1 VSALGRHRSR
11 TLAALTMALVAGLL
25 PPPSGGLAAAV
36 RPVDATY
43 ADAPVIRPT
52 APATGPT
59 DLIRSREWPLT
70 ALHVPQAWR
79 WSKGYGATVA
89 VLDTGVDGRHPDLIG
104 RVIQGPDF
112 TGRERR
118 PGGAYW
124 GRHGTSMASI
134 IAGHGHGPGR
144 SYGVMGVAPQAKIL
158 SIRVTWENDDP
169 VRSDRTQVARNRD
182 AVAKGIRYAVDHG
195 AQIINMSLGGGKMA
209 ESGDPAEEE
218 AIRYALGKGAMLIAS
233 AGNDGAG
240 LNRMNYPAAY
250 RGVTAV
256 GAVDKTLRPTRF
268 TNRHDYV
275 SVAAPGVDIVS
286 ADAGRSYVQ
295 GTGTSPSA
303 ALVAGIAALVR
314 SRYSCLSPDQTK
326 QALEQGTV
334 RRPPGGRST
343 KVGAGVT
350 DAVKAIFA
358 GHHIAKTGCSAAPPQ
373 EEGQPATAP
382 APSKGS
388 GLPVTRILAG
398 GGSLVA
404 VILILA
410 AWIWRRGRRL
420 DDEWEGEHAELSVEP
435 SERVPVGAAVGGS
448 AFTDGPPPLV
458 PDVSPDVP
466 DVSDATETFEG
477 TAERIDQPESY
488 APVPPP
494 AIPTDTPPFSGEGGY
509 SADPLDRGSDVPMI
523 EVTPL
528 ADQSWEIVL
537 HDRGDDDPT
546 SLIGDP
552 LSGHSLAGDPLRG
565 HSLAGDPWAGDPLA
579 GDLPIGDYEALV
591 TDTPVAD
598 QAASDTGFAGPP
610 RTGSSDPFDYY
621 WAFEP
626 ADDGGD
632 SPTTRSRDSSMETG
646 DTGD

>member
-1 VSALGRHRSR
+1 VSALGRHRPR
-11 TLAALTMALVAGLL
+11 KFAAFTIAFVAGLFPL
-25 PPPSGGLAAAV
+25 PSGGLAAAGQ
-36 RPVDATY
+36 PVDASY
-43 ADAPVIRPT
+43 AGVPATRPT

-89 VLDTGVDGRHPDLIG
+89 VLDTGVDGRHPDLVG

-240 LNRMNYPAAY
+240 LNRTNYPAAY
-250 RGVTAV
+250 PGVTAV
-256 GAVDKTLRPTRF
+256 GAVDKTLRPARF

-303 ALVAGIAALVR
+303 AIVAGIAALVR
-314 SRYSCLSPDQTK
+314 SRYSCLSPDQMK

-358 GHHIAKTGCSAAPPQ
+358 GHHIAKTACSAEPPQ
-373 EEGQPATAP
+373 QERQPATTP
-382 APSKGS
+382 APSERS
-388 GLPVTRILAG
+388 GLPLTGILAG

-404 VILILA
+404 VGLLLV
-410 AWIWRRGRRL
+410 WIRRRGRRL
-420 DDEWEGEHAELSVEP
+420 DDEWEGDHAVLSVEP

-448 AFTDGPPPLV
+448 AFIDGPPPLV
-458 PDVSPDVP
+458 PDVSDVSN
-466 DVSDATETFEG
+466 VSDADPFGG
-477 TAERIDQPESY
+477 TAERIDEPESE
-488 APVPPP
+488 APEPPP
-494 AIPTDTPPFSGEGGY
+494 SIPADVPQFSGAGGY
-509 SADPLDRGSDVPMI
+509 SVDPLDAGSDVPMI

-537 HDRGDDDPT
+537 HDRGDDAT
-546 SLIGDP
+546 SPIGDP
-552 LSGHSLAGDPLRG
+552 LIGDSLAGNP
-565 HSLAGDPWAGDPLA
+565 LAGNPLA
-579 GDLPIGDYEALV
+579 GDRPVADYEALV

-598 QAASDTGFAGPP
+598 QTAADTGFAGPP
-610 RTGSSDPFDYY
+610 RTGRSDPFDYY

-626 ADDGGD
+626 VDDGGD